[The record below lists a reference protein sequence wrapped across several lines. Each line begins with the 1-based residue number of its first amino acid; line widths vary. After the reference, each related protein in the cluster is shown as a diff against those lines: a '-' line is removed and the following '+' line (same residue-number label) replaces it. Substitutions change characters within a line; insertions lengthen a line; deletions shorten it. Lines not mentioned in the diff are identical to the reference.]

1 MLLVGVAK
9 RGDLLSE
16 MTAAAA
22 AAAGDLET
30 KSAWALGVLTKGSKC
45 ALVPAAETLAAAS
58 GDL

>member
-9 RGDLLSE
+9 RGDLRSE

-30 KSAWALGVLTKGSKC
+30 KSTWALGVLIKGSEC
-45 ALVPAAETLAAAS
+45 TLVPAAELAAAS

>member
-22 AAAGDLET
+22 VAAGDLET

-45 ALVPAAETLAAAS
+45 ALAAS